1 MAYNWDKMVT
11 VDIPDGVMGWHNT
24 GFVVV
29 NGKRHDFVVGRETEV
44 PEPVAENIYKIAHD
58 WSLRTAA
65 AVPGNDCACG
75 CATAPWKEASGT
87 SARTTGA
94 KEGYATSVVTTI
106 APSLNGVGMAK
117 LGLGGKS
124 ILDGY
129 EMAKGIA
136 KYIGDPNSLNE
147 KTKTITYRAGAI
159 SAFRHSLRFAKENT
173 SYTVILHAD
182 HSNTSKT
189 ANMVVRYDDDKAIS
203 TGEGGA
209 SFYLVPGAP
218 TSKKSDA
225 SKTLG
230 YMFGSNSGGTT
241 TLRYDLCAVVEGDVG
256 ANGFTPCDTQ
266 HFNAYL
272 PRSVYGGSIDWTKG
286 EVTVTHDCIQSYN
299 GETVPTGWISSTGA
313 LDTGAQVVYPLDT
326 PITYKIAK
334 HAVWLRPGQNV
345 LHSDAGGTVVK
356 YAVDTKEYID
366 EKFAA
371 VSAAVIGG

>member
-65 AVPGNDCACG
+65 AVPDNDCDCG

-87 SARTTGA
+87 SARTAGA
-94 KEGYATSVVTTI
+94 KEGYAASIVTTI

-129 EMAKGIA
+129 EMAKEIA
-136 KYIGDPNSLNE
+136 KHIGVPNALDE
-147 KTKTITYRAGAI
+147 KAKTVTYTSTKI
-159 SAFRHSLRFAKENT
+159 SSFRHYFNYAKENT
-173 SYTVILHAD
+173 QYTIILHAGE
-182 HSNTSKT
+182 SNTSTT
-189 ANMVVRYDDDKAIS
+189 ANLLAKYANGDTVTKPGNNY
-203 TGEGGA
+203 
-209 SFYLVPGAP
+209 FYLTPGKP
-218 TSKKSDA
+218 THKVSNS
-225 SKTLG
+225 SETISFF
-230 YMFGSNSGGTT
+230 YGSNTSGTT
-241 TLRYDLCAVVEGDVG
+241 TLQYNLCAIVEGNVG
-256 ANGFTPCDTQ
+256 ADGFTPFDTQ
-266 HFNAYL
+266 YFNTYL

-286 EVTVTHDCIQSYN
+286 ELTVTHDCIQSYN

-345 LHSDAGGTVVK
+345 LHSDAGDTVVK

>member
-29 NGKRHDFVVGRETEV
+29 NGKRHNFVVGRETEV

-65 AVPGNDCACG
+65 AVPDSDCGCG
-75 CATAPWKEASGT
+75 CATAPWKEVSGT

-94 KEGYATSVVTTI
+94 KEGYAASIVTTI

-129 EMAKGIA
+129 EFAKA
-136 KYIGDPNSLNE
+136 LSKYNNAVKIDE
-147 KTKTITYRAGAI
+147 QRKTITY
-159 SAFRHSLRFAKENT
+159 SASYVSGFSFPVPFSKENT
-173 SYTVILHAD
+173 KYTAMTTAT
-182 HSNTSKT
+182 SNTTAVATSLKIRYIGATSSSDYIPVLAGGTAVHTYDTTKT
-189 ANMVVRYDDDKAIS
+189 IERVIGS
-203 TGEGGA
+203 Q
-209 SFYLVPGAP
+209 
-218 TSKKSDA
+218 A
-225 SKTLG
+225 SKAVEM
-230 YMFGSNSGGTT
+230 Y
-241 TLRYDLCAVVEGDVG
+241 YDKFVLVEGEVG
-256 ANGFTPCDTQ
+256 ANGFIPYDTQ
-266 HFNAYL
+266 YFNAYL

-286 EVTVTHDCIQSYN
+286 EFTMTHDCIQSYN

-334 HAVWLRPGQNV
+334 HAVWLQPGQNV
-345 LHSDAGGTVVK
+345 LHSDAGDTVVK